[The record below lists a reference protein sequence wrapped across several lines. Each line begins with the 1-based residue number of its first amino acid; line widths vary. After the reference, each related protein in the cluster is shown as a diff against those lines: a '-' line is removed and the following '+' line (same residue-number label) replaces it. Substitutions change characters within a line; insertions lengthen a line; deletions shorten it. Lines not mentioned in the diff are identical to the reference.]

1 MGVKYFAALLSEAK
15 VLGTLN
21 ILLPM
26 VLIKAKGVFSTNAHS
41 IGRFTYSLALL
52 IVIGRTPLCNPPRA
66 PPTHKTAASAK
77 ERKLIPANCLF
88 VFGVLKSETL
98 LLGIL

>member
-1 MGVKYFAALLSEAK
+1 
-15 VLGTLN
+15 
-21 ILLPM
+21 M
-26 VLIKAKGVFSTNAHS
+26 VLIKAKGVFSTKAHS

-66 PPTHKTAASAK
+66 PPTQNTVANAK
-77 ERKLIPANCLF
+77 DRKFIPTNCHLF
-88 VFGVLKSETL
+88 LRVLKWNIL